1 MSTNN
6 NNDELK
12 HLLEG
17 VNAKVDNLARVV
29 GEESV
34 DGKSGTGLFGE
45 VRRAAQEVA
54 ALKSLRD
61 RGLGLL
67 LGILIVA
74 TLLALGVKQAASA
87 VLGLFK

>member
-1 MSTNN
+1 MST

-12 HLLEG
+12 RLLEG
-17 VNAKVDNLARVV
+17 VNAKVDHLARVV
-29 GEESV
+29 GEESE

-45 VRRAAQEVA
+45 VRRATQEVV

-61 RGLGLL
+61 RGSGLL

-74 TLLALGVKQAASA
+74 A
-87 VLGLFK
+87 VLVMGVRQALTSVIGILK

>member
-1 MSTNN
+1 MTT

-29 GEESV
+29 GGESE

-45 VRRAAQEVA
+45 VRRATQEVA

-61 RGLGLL
+61 RGLGLV

-74 TLLALGVKQAASA
+74 AVLALGVKQAVTSLIG
-87 VLGLFK
+87 VLK

>member
-1 MSTNN
+1 MTA

-17 VNAKVDNLARVV
+17 VNAKVDHLARVV
-29 GEESV
+29 GEESE

-45 VRRAAQEVA
+45 VRRAGQEVA

-74 TLLALGVKQAASA
+74 AVLALGVKQAVTT
-87 VLGLFK
+87 VLGVLK

>member
-1 MSTNN
+1 MSGDDDALTR
-6 NNDELK
+6 
-12 HLLEG
+12 LLEG
-17 VNAKVDNLARVV
+17 VNAKVDHLARVV
-29 GEESV
+29 GEESE

-45 VRRAAQEVA
+45 VRRATQEVT

-74 TLLALGVKQAASA
+74 AVLALGVKQAVTT
-87 VLGLFK
+87 VLGVLK

>member
-1 MSTNN
+1 MTT

-45 VRRAAQEVA
+45 VRRATQEVA

-67 LGILIVA
+67 LGVLIVA
-74 TLLALGVKQAASA
+74 ALLGLGVKQAVTSL
-87 VLGLFK
+87 LGILK